1 MSNADTSRISLVVL
15 SHNRARQLAETL
27 AQAISLP
34 ERPRV
39 IVVDNGSDDGS
50 QALVASR
57 FPEVELIALP
67 RNHGAA
73 ARNIG
78 ARRASTPFVAFA
90 DDDTCWMPGSLQ
102 RGCDLLEAYPRI
114 GALNARVLVGLE
126 QREAPICR
134 RMHESPLPSDGL
146 PGPVLAG
153 FVAGATVF
161 RRSAFLQAGGYEP
174 RFFIGGEEGLV
185 ALDLM
190 TLGFAIVY
198 APTLVVCHFPAAN
211 LNTERRRALI
221 ARNDLWTAW
230 LRRHPRVVLRR
241 TLAFAAA
248 AGSTLRAPQAL
259 FDAMRGLPWALRNR
273 RVVPPHVEALCE
285 LVDDRREVEAQDL
298 TADARTIRGPA
309 ASLFRAPSAIRSSDA
324 KHGGLL

>member
-1 MSNADTSRISLVVL
+1 MSNSAVTSRVSLVVL

-34 ERPRV
+34 ERPHV
-39 IVVDNGSDDGS
+39 IVVDNASDDGS

-57 FPEVELIALP
+57 FPEIELIALP

-73 ARNIG
+73 ARNVG
-78 ARRASTPFVAFA
+78 ARRTASPFIAFS

-126 QREAPICR
+126 QREHPACR

-146 PGPVLAG
+146 PGPALTGFLAG
-153 FVAGATVF
+153 AALF

-174 RFFIGGEEGLV
+174 RFFTGAEEGLL

-190 TLGFAIVY
+190 TLGFSIVY
-198 APTLVVCHFPAAN
+198 APTLVACHFPVADRDAD
-211 LNTERRRALI
+211 RRRALV
-221 ARNDLWTAW
+221 ARNELWTAW
-230 LRRHPRVVLRR
+230 LRRQPSVAMRR
-241 TLAFAAA
+241 TLEFIATAASSSRPA
-248 AGSTLRAPQAL
+248 HLLA
-259 FDAMRGLPWALRNR
+259 DAMRGLPWALRNR
-273 RVVPPHVEALCE
+273 RVVPPHVEALCQ
-285 LVDDRREVEAQDL
+285 LVDERGDVATTPNAIRRPTPDR
-298 TADARTIRGPA
+298 
-309 ASLFRAPSAIRSSDA
+309 FRAPCSIRSAGA